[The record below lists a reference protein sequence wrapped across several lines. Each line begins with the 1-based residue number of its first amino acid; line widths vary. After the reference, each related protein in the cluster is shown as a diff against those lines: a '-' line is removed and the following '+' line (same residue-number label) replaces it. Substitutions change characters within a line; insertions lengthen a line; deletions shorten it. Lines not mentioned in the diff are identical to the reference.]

1 MEVGIYFWLFTRLL
15 PLALPLLYL
24 NYWGPKVPELALV
37 HLGPVLLVLGFSLPK
52 QGENLSNTNLVERGK
67 FFKGFGEIIH
77 RNCF

>member
-1 MEVGIYFWLFTRLL
+1 MAVGLNSAFFTRLL

-52 QGENLSNTNLVERGK
+52 QGKNLSNTNLVERGK
-67 FFKGFGEIIH
+67 FYKGFGEFIH